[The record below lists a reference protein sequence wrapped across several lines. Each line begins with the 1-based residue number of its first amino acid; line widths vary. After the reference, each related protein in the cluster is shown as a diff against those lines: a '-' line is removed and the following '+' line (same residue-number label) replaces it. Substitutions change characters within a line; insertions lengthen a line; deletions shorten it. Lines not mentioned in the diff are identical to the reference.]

1 MKTLVVSLCLV
12 AGSLVQAHNAHASLG
27 SYDSMELDSK
37 QANFIDIRSS
47 YQMQQLNRELLENLY
62 KVEVSD
68 AGSESVARVNDMLN
82 FAGKCDSFAT
92 LKDMGQWGTLI
103 LNEMK
108 RTHYTELYRGAP
120 DLTNACPNFSSMNDE
135 GREVVWVMVVNA
147 MAHLESSCT
156 LGIPAKG
163 PNGALIG
170 LLQLHN
176 GAEQKYAK
184 YCKKGDGK
192 TAEGTFRCGLS
203 MLEGQLSRDNAL
215 FSRKSYW
222 DVLRPQAKT
231 QKYLKI
237 QKALK
242 NLSICK
248 AGSNVVI
255 DSNVEIKNVPVPTPR
270 PTDVVP
276 TIETTP
282 PVVSSPEANAN
293 EVSTKEATTIEEAI
307 SLGAQ
312 TAS

>member
-1 MKTLVVSLCLV
+1 MKTMALISLMLV
-12 AGSLVQAHNAHASLG
+12 GNFAHARLSTEINYNYG
-27 SYDSMELDSK
+27 
-37 QANFIDIRSS
+37 QQPTPRGAIG
-47 YQMQQLNRELLENLY
+47 QQLDKLNAELLENLY
-62 KVEVSD
+62 SLEVAD
-68 AGSESVARVNDMLN
+68 LGSESIGRVNDLMN
-82 FAGKCDSFAT
+82 FSGKCDSFAT
-92 LKDMGQWGTLI
+92 IKEMGRWGDII
-103 LNEMK
+103 LQEMK
-108 RTHYTELYRGAP
+108 RNRYSELYRGAP
-120 DLTNACPNFSSMNDE
+120 DLVQACANFNSMNDD

-237 QKALK
+237 QKAIK

-248 AGSNVVI
+248 AGSAQVE
-255 DSNVEIKNVPVPTPR
+255 SQVEIKNIPLPSPRPVLAPTSVEEVIQAVEPVP
-270 PTDVVP
+270 DS
-276 TIETTP
+276 P
-282 PVVSSPEANAN
+282 PSA
-293 EVSTKEATTIEEAI
+293 
-307 SLGAQ
+307 SLGGQ
-312 TAS
+312 TGE

>member
-1 MKTLVVSLCLV
+1 MKKMALIISMVV
-12 AGSLVQAHNAHASLG
+12 GSLAHASL
-27 SYDSMELDSK
+27 SSNADLDYGQTPSA
-37 QANFIDIRSS
+37 QFYTS
-47 YQMQQLNRELLENLY
+47 YQLEKLNAELLRNLY
-62 KVEVSD
+62 SVEV
-68 AGSESVARVNDMLN
+68 AGAGAESIGKVNDLMR
-82 FAGKCDSFAT
+82 FANKCDNFAT
-92 LKDMGQWGTLI
+92 LDDMGKWGQLI
-103 LNEMK
+103 LEELK
-108 RTHYTELYRGAP
+108 RNRYTELYRGAP
-120 DLTNACPNFSSMNDE
+120 DLTQSCPNFNSMNDD

-156 LGIPAKG
+156 LNIPAKG

-203 MLEGQLSRDNAL
+203 MLEGQLSRDNSL

-222 DVLRPQAKT
+222 DVLRPQAKS

-248 AGSNVVI
+248 IGSAPI
-255 DSNVEIKNVPVPTPR
+255 PSQSEIKNIPVPIPR
-270 PTDVVP
+270 PSIVEP
-276 TIETTP
+276 
-282 PVVSSPEANAN
+282 
-293 EVSTKEATTIEEAI
+293 STVEEAI
-307 SLGAQ
+307 QASEPVDEGKQAGSLGGQ
-312 TAS
+312 TGL

>member
-1 MKTLVVSLCLV
+1 MKKMALVISILV
-12 AGSLVQAHNAHASLG
+12 GSLAHGSLG
-27 SYDSMELDSK
+27 SKADLDYNQNPSS
-37 QANFIDIRSS
+37 ATPLYSS
-47 YQMQQLNRELLENLY
+47 YQLDELNAELLRNLY
-62 KVEVSD
+62 SVEVAD
-68 AGSESVARVNDMLN
+68 MGAESIGKVNNLMR
-82 FAGKCDSFAT
+82 FANKCDNFAT

-103 LNEMK
+103 LEELK
-108 RTHYTELYRGAP
+108 RNRYTELYRGAP
-120 DLTNACPNFSSMNDE
+120 DLTQSCPNFNTMNDE

-156 LGIPAKG
+156 LNIPARG

-203 MLEGQLSRDNAL
+203 MLEGQLSRDNSL

-222 DVLRPQAKT
+222 DVLRPQAKS

-248 AGSNVVI
+248 MGAEPVPSQT
-255 DSNVEIKNVPVPTPR
+255 EIKNIPVPTPR
-270 PTDVVP
+270 PTQVEP
-276 TIETTP
+276 TT
-282 PVVSSPEANAN
+282 V
-293 EVSTKEATTIEEAI
+293 EEAI
-307 SLGAQ
+307 QASEPIDGGKSADSLGGQ
-312 TAS
+312 TAL

>member
-1 MKTLVVSLCLV
+1 MKKMALVFSMFLGSMAHGSLSSNMDVDYGQASSTQSYSSSQLDKLNAELLRNLYSVEV
-12 AGSLVQAHNAHASLG
+12 AGLG
-27 SYDSMELDSK
+27 
-37 QANFIDIRSS
+37 A
-47 YQMQQLNRELLENLY
+47 
-62 KVEVSD
+62 
-68 AGSESVARVNDMLN
+68 ESIGKVNDLMR
-82 FAGKCDSFAT
+82 FANKCDSFAT
-92 LKDMGQWGTLI
+92 LNDMGQWGRLI
-103 LNEMK
+103 LEELK
-108 RTHYTELYRGAP
+108 RNRYSELYRGAP
-120 DLTNACPNFSSMNDE
+120 DLTQSCPNFNSMNDE

-156 LGIPAKG
+156 LNIPAKG

-203 MLEGQLSRDNAL
+203 MLEGQLSRDNSL

-222 DVLRPQAKT
+222 DVLRPQAKS

-248 AGSNVVI
+248 IGSAPVP
-255 DSNVEIKNVPVPTPR
+255 SQSEIKNIPVPTSR
-270 PTDVVP
+270 PTQVEP
-276 TIETTP
+276 TT
-282 PVVSSPEANAN
+282 V
-293 EVSTKEATTIEEAI
+293 EEAI
-307 SLGAQ
+307 QASEPIDEGKQASSLGGQ
-312 TAS
+312 TEL